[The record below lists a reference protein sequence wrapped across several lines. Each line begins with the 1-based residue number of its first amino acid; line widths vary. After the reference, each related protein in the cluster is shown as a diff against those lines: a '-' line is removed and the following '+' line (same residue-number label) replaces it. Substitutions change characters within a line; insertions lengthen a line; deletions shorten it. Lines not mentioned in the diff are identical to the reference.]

1 MNMSKKVILIV
12 EDEEAIRDMV
22 RFSFFN
28 SKFILQEAADVKQ
41 AREKMLTQMPD
52 LILMD
57 WMMPGTNG
65 IEFAAELRAVT
76 ETQWLPIIML
86 TAKSEEKDKLLG
98 LSVGVDDYVV
108 KPFSTKELIARI
120 KAVLRRSEKN
130 ENKVIDFAELFL
142 NKDNQK
148 ISIQGEKMSLAPLDY
163 KLLAHFITNPNKVY
177 SREKLL
183 DKVWGKDTYPDERTV
198 DVQIRRLRK
207 ILKKFDKAYL
217 LQTVRGSG
225 YRFSIDK

>member
-1 MNMSKKVILIV
+1 MSKKTILIV
-12 EDEEAIRDMV
+12 EDEEAIREMV
-22 RFSFFN
+22 KFSFFK
-28 SKFILQEAADVKQ
+28 SKFILEEAADVKQ
-41 AREKMLTQMPD
+41 ARKKMLIKMPD
-52 LILMD
+52 LVLID

-65 IEFAAELRAVT
+65 IEFAKELRSIA

-86 TAKSEEKDKLLG
+86 TAKSDEKDKI
-98 LSVGVDDYVV
+98 LSLSIGVDDYVV

-120 KAVLRRSEKN
+120 KAVLRRSEK
-130 ENKVIDFAELFL
+130 IDTKFIYFSDLAL
-142 NKDNQK
+142 NKENQQITTHGK
-148 ISIQGEKMSLAPLDY
+148 KMNLGPLDY
-163 KLLAHFITNPNKVY
+163 KLLAHFITHPNKVY

-207 ILKKFDKAYL
+207 ILKKFDQEYL

-225 YRFSIDK
+225 YRFSTDE

>member
-1 MNMSKKVILIV
+1 MSKKTILIV
-12 EDEEAIRDMV
+12 EDEEAIREMV
-22 RFSFFN
+22 KFSFFN
-28 SKFILQEAADVKQ
+28 SKFILEEAADVKQ
-41 AREKMLTQMPD
+41 AREKMLNNMPD
-52 LILMD
+52 LVLID

-65 IEFAAELRAVT
+65 IEYAKELRAT
-76 ETQWLPIIML
+76 PETQWLPIIML
-86 TAKSEEKDKLLG
+86 TAKSEEKNKVLG

-120 KAVLRRSEKN
+120 KAVLRRSERNDGKL
-130 ENKVIDFAELFL
+130 IRFADLTL
-142 NKDNQK
+142 NKDNQRITTHGK
-148 ISIQGEKMSLAPLDY
+148 KMNLGPLDY
-163 KLLAHFITNPNKVY
+163 KLLAHFITHPNKVY

-207 ILKKFDKAYL
+207 ILKKFDHDHL

-225 YRFSIDK
+225 YRFSKDE

>member
-1 MNMSKKVILIV
+1 MSKKTILIV
-12 EDEEAIRDMV
+12 EDEEAIREMV
-22 RFSFFN
+22 KFSFFN
-28 SKFILQEAADVKQ
+28 SKFILEEAADVKQ
-41 AREKMLTQMPD
+41 AREKMLNNMPD
-52 LILMD
+52 LVLID

-65 IEFAAELRAVT
+65 IEYAKELRAT
-76 ETQWLPIIML
+76 PETQWLPIIML
-86 TAKSEEKDKLLG
+86 TAKSEEKNKVLG

-120 KAVLRRSEKN
+120 KAVLRRSERNDTKL
-130 ENKVIDFAELFL
+130 IYFSDLAL
-142 NKDNQK
+142 NKESQRITTHGK
-148 ISIQGEKMSLAPLDY
+148 KMNLGPLDY
-163 KLLAHFITNPNKVY
+163 KLLAHFITHPNKVY

-207 ILKKFDKAYL
+207 ILKKFDQEHL

-225 YRFSIDK
+225 YRFSTDE